1 MELRSDLH
9 RRTELAYAHLV
20 VDDVEPTEAVMLA
33 CDLLAADVDG
43 ESTVRLAI
51 ASAVSLPPYAAERM
65 LRDMLVE
72 LGIPE
77 PDPGRAARLAS
88 ASICAQIMNGT
99 LRAERGG
106 HRLLGTLAQLAEAE
120 AEAGAGAGTGAEA
133 GAGTGAKADA
143 EAGADAYNE
152 AVARLL
158 RLLDRLE
165 YDLAG
170 EADAAFDEDLRRLAS
185 DLAARIERS

>member
-1 MELRSDLH
+1 MELRSDL
-9 RRTELAYAHLV
+9 RRRAELAYAHLV
-20 VDDVEPTEAVMLA
+20 VDDVEPAEAVMLA

-51 ASAVSLPPYAAERM
+51 ASTRSLPPYAAERM

-77 PDPGRAARLAS
+77 PDPGHAARLAS
-88 ASICAQIMNGT
+88 ASICAQIMDGT
-99 LRAERGG
+99 LRVERGG
-106 HRLLGTLAQLAEAE
+106 HRLLGTLAQLGEAH
-120 AEAGAGAGTGAEA
+120 
-133 GAGTGAKADA
+133 ADA
-143 EAGADAYNE
+143 GNE
-152 AVARLL
+152 AVGRLL

-170 EADAAFDEDLRRLAS
+170 EADAAFSADLRRLAS
-185 DLAARIERS
+185 DLAAERL

>member
-9 RRTELAYAHLV
+9 RRAELAYAHLV
-20 VDDVEPTEAVMLA
+20 VDDVEPAEAVMLA

-51 ASAVSLPPYAAERM
+51 QSSGSLPPYAAERM
-65 LRDMLVE
+65 LRDMLAE

-106 HRLLGTLAQLAEAE
+106 HRLLGTLAQLSEAE
-120 AEAGAGAGTGAEA
+120 A
-133 GAGTGAKADA
+133 DA
-143 EAGADAYNE
+143 HNE
-152 AVARLL
+152 AVGRLL

-170 EADAAFDEDLRRLAS
+170 EADAAFNEDLRRLAS
-185 DLAARIERS
+185 DLAARAEQS